1 MGKELPK
8 YLHMELTKGLSC
20 SETPL
25 SYAKESLEFSAF
37 PTFLWVQV

>member
-8 YLHMELTKGLSC
+8 YLHMELDKRLTC

-25 SYAKESLEFSAF
+25 SHAKESLEFPA
-37 PTFLWVQV
+37 L